1 MCRSARL
8 YNCAR
13 CHHQVIICSHC
24 DRGNIY
30 CSGHCAAQSRLEKQ
44 QEANCRYQS
53 TAKGRHCHATRQQH
67 YRQRQ
72 KQKVTYQGSV
82 DLASYDLLL
91 AEPEGD
97 KTVKKAATSP
107 LLTDKSAHVCH
118 FCGCRCVQQLR
129 WVFLHQQASQVIQVH
144 RF

>member
-24 DRGNIY
+24 DRGNVY
-30 CSGHCAAQSRLEKQ
+30 CSGQCAKQSRLEKQ
-44 QEANCRYQS
+44 QQANGRYQS
-53 TAKGRHCHATRQQH
+53 TAKGKHCHATRQQH

-82 DLASYDLLL
+82 DLALYDLLL

-97 KTVKKAATSP
+97 KTVKKAAISP

>member
-24 DRGNIY
+24 DRGHSY
-30 CSGHCAAQSRLEKQ
+30 CSGTCSVQSRREKQ

-72 KQKVTYQGSV
+72 KQKVTYQGSI
-82 DLASYDLLL
+82 DLSPYDLLL
-91 AEPEGD
+91 DEPERE
-97 KTVKKAATSP
+97 KTVKKTMIN
-107 LLTDKSAHVCH
+107 LHLTDKSTHYCH
-118 FCGCRCVQQLR
+118 FCGCHCAQQLR
-129 WVFLHQQASQVIQVH
+129 WVFLHQHVDHVKRVH
-144 RF
+144 CF

>member
-8 YNCAR
+8 YNCVR
-13 CHHQVIICSHC
+13 CHCQVIICTHC

-30 CSGHCAAQSRLEKQ
+30 CSGQCAQQARLEKQ
-44 QEANCRYQS
+44 QNANSRYQS
-53 TAKGRHCHATRQQH
+53 SAKGRSCHAARQQH

-82 DLASYDLLL
+82 NLASYDLLL
-91 AEPEGD
+91 AKPKRE
-97 KTVKKAATSP
+97 KTVKKVITPSV
-107 LLTDKSAHVCH
+107 LTDKSAHVCH
-118 FCGCRCVQQLR
+118 FCGCRCMQQLR
-129 WVFLHQQASQVIQVH
+129 WVFIHQQVDHVKQAY

>member
-30 CSGHCAAQSRLEKQ
+30 CSGHCSTQSRLEKQ

-53 TAKGRHCHATRQQH
+53 TAKGRHGHATRQQH

-82 DLASYDLLL
+82 DLAAYDLLL
-91 AEPEGD
+91 VEPEAE
-97 KTVKKAATSP
+97 KIVKK
-107 LLTDKSAHVCH
+107 
-118 FCGCRCVQQLR
+118 
-129 WVFLHQQASQVIQVH
+129 
-144 RF
+144 

>member
-30 CSGHCAAQSRLEKQ
+30 CSGHCSTQSRLEKQ

-53 TAKGRHCHATRQQH
+53 TAKGRHGHATRQQH

-82 DLASYDLLL
+82 DLASYDLLH

-107 LLTDKSAHVCH
+107 LLTDQSAHVCH
-118 FCGCRCVQQLR
+118 FCGCRCMQSLR

-144 RF
+144 HF